1 MVSSAPLLIKLDG
14 SPLETFSECGENKK
28 EVSYWGK
35 RLRDVMKEK
44 NSLGMDRPLVFW
56 RPDAF
61 LKKEIM

>member
-44 NSLGMDRPLVFW
+44 NSLGMDRPLVF
-56 RPDAF
+56 
-61 LKKEIM
+61 